1 MIEIEG
7 FPSLYLIID
16 EIIYNIKNKHDKVI
30 NRDSY
35 EIIEIIYD
43 YTYNVLYQYIR
54 LLLEYDAKQNINT
67 KYYQLTNI
75 NLSLDEQCAYNITQ
89 FIYFDIY
96 LKVKNINTDIISLS
110 F

>member
-16 EIIYNIKNKHDKVI
+16 EIIYNIKNKYDKVI

-43 YTYNVLYQYIR
+43 YTYYVLYQYIK
-54 LLLEYDAKQNINT
+54 LLLEHDAKQNINT

>member
-16 EIIYNIKNKHDKVI
+16 EIIYNIKNKYDKVI

-43 YTYNVLYQYIR
+43 YTYYVLYQYIR
-54 LLLEYDAKQNINT
+54 LLLEHDAKQNINK
-67 KYYQLTNI
+67 KYFQLTNI

>member
-16 EIIYNIKNKHDKVI
+16 EIIYNIKNKYDKVI

-43 YTYNVLYQYIR
+43 YTYYVLYQYIR
-54 LLLEYDAKQNINT
+54 LLLEHDAKQNINT

>member
-16 EIIYNIKNKHDKVI
+16 EIIYNIKNKYDKVI

-54 LLLEYDAKQNINT
+54 LLLEHDAKQNINT